1 MQVTSIIA
9 VLAFVLFYGIGL
21 GPIPYFIGSELFDV
35 GPRSAAM
42 SIGSVCNWGG
52 NFVVGMTFTLLQQI
66 IGPYSFLIF
75 IGSIL
80 FLAIFSRY
88 L

>member
-1 MQVTSIIA
+1 MKYVCIGA

-42 SIGSVCNWGG
+42 SVGSVCNWGG
-52 NFVVGMTFTLLQQI
+52 NFIVGMTFTIMQKYLNS
-66 IGPYSFLIF
+66 YSFLVF
-75 IGSIL
+75 AGCIL
-80 FLAIFSRY
+80 ALSLFCR
-88 L
+88 